1 MRYLVLALVF
11 VVASATPSAQPD
23 SAEAIP
29 AAEAAFQNGLASFR
43 SGDFEEAH
51 RLFQRAATE
60 FDYHARSTAAILMS
74 GRAAYAAGNTDGALA
89 AANILLDAYPG
100 SRYTEEAQA
109 LRATA
114 QAGGGLEL
122 VPFDLG
128 IVMPSSGPNGYL
140 GQALFNGVRIAV
152 DEHNERVEAAGP
164 GAMRRQV
171 RMVFRDTEGTPEGAA
186 TAAREVI
193 AEGADALIGP
203 LFSQGALTAAAVAE
217 ESAIPLLAPLA
228 NAEEVSANRAFVFQ
242 ANPTFAERG
251 RAMARY
257 AVNRLSL
264 DRLGMAAEANTP
276 GAAMGEAFVAEARR
290 LGAAIGFST
299 ELANADDWADLD
311 RRVGASQ
318 IERVDAVY
326 LPVTGQ
332 SAASHAGEALRA
344 IETLRRTPRPLGNT
358 EWEALSSSQR
368 TRASRLGSMFTRD
381 FFVAPGGS
389 DAFGRRYR
397 ELSRLDQPD
406 RIALIGYDV
415 ARFVIQ
421 QMEAS
426 DEGMAQPA
434 SSSALADQIRRASEF
449 QGTAHRF
456 NFDGGQINTAL
467 FILAYRDGR
476 AVLVE

>member
-1 MRYLVLALVF
+1 MRFFVLVLALVA
-11 VVASATPSAQPD
+11 ASATPSAQPA

-43 SGDFEEAH
+43 SGDFEEAY
-51 RLFQRAATE
+51 RLFQRSATE
-60 FDYHARSTAAILMS
+60 FDYHARSTAAILMA
-74 GRAAYAAGNTDGALA
+74 GRAAYASGNTDGALA
-89 AANILLDAYPG
+89 AANILIEAYPG
-100 SRYTEEAQA
+100 SRYTAEAQA
-109 LRATA
+109 LRSTV
-114 QAGGGLEL
+114 QGGGGLEL
-122 VPFDLG
+122 APFDLG

-152 DEHNERVEAAGP
+152 DEHNARVEAAGP

-186 TAAREVI
+186 SASRAVI
-193 AEGADALIGP
+193 AEGADAMIGP

-217 ESAIPLLAPLA
+217 EAAIPLLAPLA

-276 GAAMGEAFVAEARR
+276 GAVMGGAFIAEARR
-290 LGAAIGFST
+290 LGASIGFST
-299 ELANADDWADLD
+299 ELAAASDWPDLD

-318 IERVDAVY
+318 LESVQAVY

-332 SAASHAGEALRA
+332 SAADHAGEALRS
-344 IETLRRTPRPLGNT
+344 IETLRRMPRPLGNT

-368 TRASRLGSMFTRD
+368 TRASRLDAVFTRD

-389 DAFGRRYR
+389 DAFGSRYR

-426 DEGMAQPA
+426 DEGTAQPA
-434 SSSALADQIRRASEF
+434 SSRALADQIRRAPEF
-449 QGTAHRF
+449 QGIAHRF

-467 FILAYRDGR
+467 FILGYRNGR
-476 AVLVE
+476 AVLLE